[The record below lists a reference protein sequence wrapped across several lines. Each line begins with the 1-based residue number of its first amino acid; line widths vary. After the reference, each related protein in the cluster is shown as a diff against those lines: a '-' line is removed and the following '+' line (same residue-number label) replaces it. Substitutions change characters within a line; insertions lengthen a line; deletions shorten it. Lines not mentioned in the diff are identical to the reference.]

1 MKKWN
6 SVLTVSSS
14 NNQRLGD
21 IEFDL
26 EQRSSTNLKQKV
38 SRKKSKKRKTSV
50 KKTNIEEE
58 PVKLQRLPAKPP
70 TKKTVEKPPKPVLLK
85 AVKHVDSI
93 RAIESP
99 ISVINELD
107 EEHQQST
114 MQKIPRRININESSS
129 EDDFLMS

>member
-14 NNQRLGD
+14 NNQSLGD

-58 PVKLQRLPAKPP
+58 PVKL
-70 TKKTVEKPPKPVLLK
+70 
-85 AVKHVDSI
+85 
-93 RAIESP
+93 
-99 ISVINELD
+99 
-107 EEHQQST
+107 
-114 MQKIPRRININESSS
+114 
-129 EDDFLMS
+129 

>member
-14 NNQRLGD
+14 NNQSLGD

-38 SRKKSKKRKTSV
+38 SRKKSKKRKKSV

-58 PVKLQRLPAKPP
+58 PVKL
-70 TKKTVEKPPKPVLLK
+70 
-85 AVKHVDSI
+85 
-93 RAIESP
+93 
-99 ISVINELD
+99 
-107 EEHQQST
+107 
-114 MQKIPRRININESSS
+114 
-129 EDDFLMS
+129 